1 MKKSVLITLLIIIL
15 ILIIGGFV
23 YFLGNYN
30 KQTDNL
36 SKDIT
41 NTEKNDSPNNQQ
53 IREEEFTQENNAS
66 LEKEIGNIE
75 SDKKMSTNKRIK
87 LSFDN
92 EELYVKLEN
101 NNSTQDF
108 LKLLPLTIKF
118 EDYNNTEKIAML
130 DTKLDTTDTPS
141 GYDPQIGDFAYY
153 APWGNLS
160 VFYKDFRY
168 SNSLIKLG
176 TFENGIDKMKNIVDG
191 TEIKIEEVK

>member
-1 MKKSVLITLLIIIL
+1 MKKSVLILLLIIIL

-53 IREEEFTQENNAS
+53 IGEEEFNQEKNAS

-130 DTKLDTTDTPS
+130 DTKLDTTDAPS

-160 VFYKDFRY
+160 VFYKNFRY

>member
-53 IREEEFTQENNAS
+53 IGEEEFNQEKNAS

-92 EELYVKLEN
+92 EELYVTLEH

-108 LKLLPLTIKF
+108 LKMLPLTIKF

-130 DTKLDTTDTPS
+130 DTKLDTTDAPS
-141 GYDPQIGDFAYY
+141 GYNPQIGDFAYY

-176 TFENGIDKMKNIVDG
+176 TFENGMDKMENIVDG

>member
-1 MKKSVLITLLIIIL
+1 MKKSLLITLLIIIL

-41 NTEKNDSPNNQQ
+41 NTERNDSHNNQQ
-53 IREEEFTQENNAS
+53 ISEEEFNQENNTIA
-66 LEKEIGNIE
+66 ENEIENIE
-75 SDKKMSTNKRIK
+75 SDKNMSTNKRIK

-130 DTKLDTTDTPS
+130 DTKLDTTDAPS

>member
-1 MKKSVLITLLIIIL
+1 MKKSLLITLLIIIL

-53 IREEEFTQENNAS
+53 IGEEEFNQEKNAS

-92 EELYVKLEN
+92 EELYVTLEH

-108 LKLLPLTIKF
+108 LKMLPLTIKF

-130 DTKLDTTDTPS
+130 DTKLDTTDAPS
-141 GYDPQIGDFAYY
+141 GYNPQIGDFAYY

-160 VFYKDFRY
+160 VFYKNFRY

>member
-30 KQTDNL
+30 KKTDNL

-53 IREEEFTQENNAS
+53 IGEEEFNQENNAS

-92 EELYVKLEN
+92 EELYVTLEN

-108 LKLLPLTIKF
+108 LKMLPLTIKF

>member
-30 KQTDNL
+30 KKTDNL

-53 IREEEFTQENNAS
+53 IGEEEFTQENNAI

-92 EELYVKLEN
+92 EELYVTLEN

-108 LKLLPLTIKF
+108 LKMLPLTIKF

-130 DTKLDTTDTPS
+130 DTKLDTTDAPS
-141 GYDPQIGDFAYY
+141 GYDPQSGDFAYY

-176 TFENGIDKMKNIVDG
+176 TFENGIDKMKKIVDG

>member
-30 KQTDNL
+30 KQTDNF
-36 SKDIT
+36 SKDVT

-53 IREEEFTQENNAS
+53 IGEEEFNQENNAS

-92 EELYVKLEN
+92 EELYVTLEN

-108 LKLLPLTIKF
+108 LKMLPLTIKF

-130 DTKLDTTDTPS
+130 DTKLDTTDALS
-141 GYDPQIGDFAYY
+141 GYNPQIGDFAYY

>member
-23 YFLGNYN
+23 YFFSNYN

-53 IREEEFTQENNAS
+53 IGEEEFNQENNAS

-75 SDKKMSTNKRIK
+75 SAKKMSTNKRIK

-92 EELYVKLEN
+92 EELYVTLEN

-108 LKLLPLTIKF
+108 LKMLPLTIKF

-130 DTKLDTTDTPS
+130 DTKLDTTDAPS

-168 SNSLIKLG
+168 SNSLLKLG
-176 TFENGIDKMKNIVDG
+176 TFENGIDKMKNIVDE

>member
-1 MKKSVLITLLIIIL
+1 MKKSLLITLLIIIL

-53 IREEEFTQENNAS
+53 IGEEEFTQENNAS

-92 EELYVKLEN
+92 EELYVTLEN

-108 LKLLPLTIKF
+108 LKMLPLTIKF

-130 DTKLDTTDTPS
+130 DTKLDTTDAPS
-141 GYDPQIGDFAYY
+141 GYNPQIGDFAYY

-160 VFYKDFRY
+160 VFYKNFRY